1 MNLTWFEE
9 IFEEYH
15 TKKPCSSR
23 WGARLFEFQLFF
35 CSKEVF
41 SNKGCKNTTNNWGKD
56 ENPNLLKGC
65 ATYQDSWC
73 QATSWVHWKSS
84 DVQAHKDHG
93 HQGQTDYQTSYRA
106 ISLAFWSHCH
116 DNQDKQESCDDFKQ
130 ETTKDSDTVCQGIFT
145 KTCSWHTW
153 IRQEEEDRSRC

>member
-41 SNKGCKNTTNNWGKD
+41 CNEGCKNPTNDWRKD
-56 ENPNLLKGC
+56 ENSNLLKSC
-65 ATYQDSWC
+65 ATYQNSWC
-73 QATSWVHWKSS
+73 QATGWIYWKPSN
-84 DVQAHKDHG
+84 VQSHKDHR
-93 HQGQTDYQTSYRA
+93 HQGQTDYQTSNRA
-106 ISLAFWSHCH
+106 IALACWCYSH
-116 DNQDKQESCDDFKQ
+116 DNQDKQEGCDDFKQ
-130 ETTKDSDTVCQGIFT
+130 ETTEYSNAACQSIFT
-145 KTCSWHTW
+145 KTSSWHTW
-153 IRQEEEDRSRC
+153 ISQEEEYRSRC